1 MGELLFYVEI
11 TIKLKPNF
19 NGFSVLP
26 SQQRQLENPLHV
38 HFNYR
43 SVNVPRLTQNTQH
56 IPAMKAS
63 QLIDRSVSFGIY
75 DKTEL
80 KLFYTHFIICTSFVN
95 ADTTI
100 QAKVLFFCRSI
111 SLLSKHTVYIWLFLR
126 IKKIEINQL

>member
-100 QAKVLFFCRSI
+100 QAKVLFFLPFYLFIVKTYSI
-111 SLLSKHTVYIWLFLR
+111 YLVVFK
-126 IKKIEINQL
+126 NQKN